1 MSRGRVPM
9 PEMGWTGVSA
19 DASVPA
25 TPEAPNPIPAS
36 TLVPKTRS
44 RLFIKYVVLFVVVCV
59 ALLANGIFEVF
70 FYYQEHKA
78 PRP

>member
-25 TPEAPNPIPAS
+25 TPETPNPIPAS
-36 TLVPKTRS
+36 ALVPKTRS
-44 RLFIKYVVLFVVVCV
+44 RLFIKYVVLFVAVVCV
-59 ALLANGIFEVF
+59 ALLANGIF
-70 FYYQEHKA
+70 
-78 PRP
+78 